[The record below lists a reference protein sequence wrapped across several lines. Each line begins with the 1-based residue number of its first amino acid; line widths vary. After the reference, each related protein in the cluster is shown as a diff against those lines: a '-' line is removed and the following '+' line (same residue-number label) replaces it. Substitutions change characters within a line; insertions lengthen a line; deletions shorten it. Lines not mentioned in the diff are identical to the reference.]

1 MKKIYIVPNLLTT
14 ANFFC
19 GLLSIVFSMEGAL
32 VPASQV
38 ILVGMLFDA
47 LDGLVARAKKKTSR
61 FGLEYD
67 SLADLLTFGIAPT
80 VVLYRLVLGGM
91 GRVGLGVAF
100 LYAVCCALRL
110 ARFNAQVMKE
120 EKHSFTGLPT
130 PATSGIITT
139 FVLVTSK
146 FGLESLQKGLPFAVL
161 ILSYL
166 MVSTVRYPAPGTL
179 RVWKRKPFFYL
190 VVLVLLA
197 CVFVAEP
204 ELCLFSLFA
213 AYCLYGVCRKAV
225 LLRARSRLEEGAGV
239 AGAGDSGRN
248 VGD

>member
-1 MKKIYIVPNLLTT
+1 MKQIYIVPNLLTT

-19 GLLSIVFSMEGAL
+19 GLLAIMFAIDGDL
-32 VPASQV
+32 VLASQT

-47 LDGLVARAKKKTSR
+47 FDGLVARARKMTSR

-80 VVLYRLVLGGM
+80 VVLYRLVLENM

-110 ARFNAQVMKE
+110 ARFNAQMMKE
-120 EKHSFTGLPT
+120 EKRSFTGLPT
-130 PATSGIITT
+130 PATAGIIAT
-139 FVLVTSK
+139 FVLVTNK
-146 FGLESLQKGLPFAVL
+146 FGLESLHRGFPFAVL
-161 ILSYL
+161 VLSSL
-166 MVSTVRYPAPGTL
+166 MVSTVRYPAPSSL

-197 CVFVAEP
+197 CIFVAEP
-204 ELCLFSLFA
+204 EFCLFFLFVV
-213 AYCLYGVCRKAV
+213 YCIYGPCKRAV
-225 LLRARSRLEEGAGV
+225 AFRVRRRLGVKTGPARAEGGRRD
-239 AGAGDSGRN
+239 GGD
-248 VGD
+248 